1 MNFKEN
7 GEGIIGGFERGKGRE
22 KCWNSSTILKDHQT
36 KPNQKTQDRLV
47 MGWNARIHYLQG
59 TQLNMLSRKDL
70 LFSGTKNKS
79 QWTVKVA
86 SSNHLCWAS
95 YITVR

>member
-7 GEGIIGGFERGKGRE
+7 GEGFIGGFERGKGRE
-22 KCWNSSTILKDHQT
+22 KCCNSSIISKTI
-36 KPNQKTQDRLV
+36 KPNQKTQGRLV
-47 MGWNARIHYLQG
+47 TGRNARIHYPQG
-59 TQLNMLSRKDL
+59 TQLNMLSCKDL

-86 SSNHLCWAS
+86 SSNHPSWAS